1 MITFEDLK
9 PGVSPE
15 KAIAAFRAG
24 CNSGPDRLFI
34 TDSWFG
40 PREEQLRTAL
50 PDPITQDIANAL
62 REGVLQRRHIDTVID
77 WLENGARPWSE
88 YEQWRAEEN
97 RRLAIERM
105 REGYFPWE
113 DVDACRGR
121 TRTRTP
127 KPAQQAGPCPLC
139 ATPPEKLTWIYF
151 RSPAW
156 TWQHLCGRAGW
167 MTVCDACRLQT
178 GFFLEIMN

>member
-9 PGVSPE
+9 SGLSPSD
-15 KAIAAFRAG
+15 AIAAFRAG
-24 CNSGPDRLFI
+24 CNTGSDRLWI
-34 TDSWFG
+34 TDTWFG
-40 PREEQLRTAL
+40 PREQRLRAAL

-62 REGVLQRRHIDTVID
+62 REAVLKTRHLDLVIG
-77 WLENGARPWSE
+77 WLENGAKPWPE

-97 RRLAIERM
+97 RRRAVEQM

-121 TRTRTP
+121 KTRSP
-127 KPAQQAGPCPLC
+127 KPVGHASACPQC

-151 RSPAW
+151 HSPEW

-167 MTVCDACRLQT
+167 MTVCDTCHLQT